1 MHRPW
6 KKKVFK
12 EITFRFWGPV
22 PFQER
27 TVTLRGCVF
36 LFYFGFNFQTAPC
49 SGASSSSFSV
59 YSISPH
65 HTFWEKKW
73 LFGIPV
79 KYSKIIC
86 VLRGNTWSAHEF
98 DQQKQKKS
106 HERSLGQGNLDN
118 VTIRVHISN
127 KDRWCWYI
135 FTYMLHPSLKNV
147 THSHPSITIP
157 SIGIP
162 FFYHHFS
169 APRACGSHFC
179 STKNSTTENW
189 PFLKSDGRWIERGAK
204 MELYVCVTR
213 ELALER
219 TEDKLEGVKG
229 TKSTWVLFFTHYV
242 CWLYRQFLVQ
252 KRLPDDFCVGVF
264 LTFQWQQKKHPKN
277 NPEEHEGFLALIP
290 KTGRIW

>member
-1 MHRPW
+1 MYIATTVSIKKRDPLKTKMEQKKYCPENLHRPW

-98 DQQKQKKS
+98 DQQKQKNPMND
-106 HERSLGQGNLDN
+106 LWD
-118 VTIRVHISN
+118 
-127 KDRWCWYI
+127 
-135 FTYMLHPSLKNV
+135 
-147 THSHPSITIP
+147 
-157 SIGIP
+157 
-162 FFYHHFS
+162 
-169 APRACGSHFC
+169 
-179 STKNSTTENW
+179 
-189 PFLKSDGRWIERGAK
+189 
-204 MELYVCVTR
+204 
-213 ELALER
+213 
-219 TEDKLEGVKG
+219 KG
-229 TKSTWVLFFTHYV
+229 TWIMSPLEFIYPIRIGGAGIYLPTCFTH
-242 CWLYRQFLVQ
+242 
-252 KRLPDDFCVGVF
+252 
-264 LTFQWQQKKHPKN
+264 H
-277 NPEEHEGFLALIP
+277 
-290 KTGRIW
+290 